1 MKRKGTLLNQKY
13 RSLLTATLAMTASTY
28 LSSILDGIM
37 VGQILGTVQLYAI
50 NLTTSIVFLRSIPI
64 AMFTFGGNTLSVIH
78 KSKRDQ
84 QSADT
89 VFTLSF
95 WAGVLSTVL
104 LSVLGIALMVP
115 TAQLLAQGK
124 EELTQMI
131 VEYLL
136 PLWIL
141 TPLVAV
147 VNQTAA
153 YARTDSMRKLAAA
166 LPIVANVINL
176 LCDYLYM
183 AVFGW
188 GVAGAGWA
196 TVTGYVVGVFLT
208 LIYFRS
214 KKRTVHFTKAAF
226 RQLRALG
233 KICNVGLPSALIY
246 VCNFLRL
253 FFTNAIILSFTGVM
267 GGKIAS
273 VSFSLNSLAFILV
286 EGASMTLLPIL
297 GALYGEKDA
306 NGQRLTL
313 RYGMIVTVAL
323 SVLVLVVSEL
333 FPVPLAALYGL
344 TEPVTADIFAVTF
357 RIFSVNIPILAVIYV
372 MRTFFQAT
380 KQRGLANL
388 LVMLDGVLTIV
399 PLMFWFAHYDIYWLW
414 ASFPFSKLLTV
425 IITLIAMFISKKVR
439 RKKNMLGIEEQDG
452 VMYDFSIKNEIPEA
466 IHASEEAMAFCE
478 KNHVP
483 ENTVNAVGVTV
494 EELCHNIAVYAQSND
509 NHAVDVCIRV
519 FPDKVNIRLRDNG
532 REFDPTD
539 YLDNSGKRITG
550 LGLVRMLSS
559 SINYNRVL
567 GFNVTNVAIAY
578 GAEGEAYG

>member
-13 RSLLTATLAMTASTY
+13 RSLLVATLAMTASTY

-84 QSADT
+84 KSADA

-95 WAGVLSTVL
+95 WAGVLITLL
-104 LSVLGIALMVP
+104 LSVIGIAVMVP

-124 EELTQMI
+124 EQLTGL
-131 VEYLL
+131 VVDYLL
-136 PLWIL
+136 PLWVL

-153 YARTDSMRKLAAA
+153 YARTDSLRKLATA
-166 LPIVANVINL
+166 LPIVANVVNL
-176 LCDYLYM
+176 ICDYIYM
-183 AVFGW
+183 AIFGW

-196 TVTGYVVGVFLT
+196 TVTGYVVGAALT
-208 LIYFRS
+208 LIYFNS
-214 KKRTVHFTKAAF
+214 KQRTVHFTKAALK
-226 RQLRALG
+226 QLKSLG
-233 KICNVGLPSALIY
+233 KIFSVGLPSALIY

-297 GALYGEKDA
+297 GALYGEKDG

-313 RYGMIVTVAL
+313 RYGMIVTVVL
-323 SVLVLVVSEL
+323 SVFVLVVSEL
-333 FPVPLAALYGL
+333 IPVQLAALYGL
-344 TEPVTADIFAVTF
+344 TEPAVAEVFAVTF
-357 RIFSVNIPILAVIYV
+357 RIFSINIPILAVIYV

-414 ASFPFSKLLTV
+414 MSFPVSKAVTV
-425 IITLIAMFISKKVR
+425 VITLIAMFISQR
-439 RKKNMLGIEEQDG
+439 AQHKKNILGIEEQDG
-452 VMYDFSIKNEIPEA
+452 VMYDFSIENEIPEA
-466 IHASEEAMAFCE
+466 IHASEEAMTFCKE
-478 KNHVP
+478 NAVP
-483 ENTVNAVGVTV
+483 ENTVNLVGVTV
-494 EELCHNIAVYAQSND
+494 EELCHNIATYAKSSSNA
-509 NHAVDVCIRV
+509 AVDVCVRV
-519 FPDKVNIRLRDNG
+519 FPDKVNVRLRDNG
-532 REFDPTD
+532 AAFDPTD
-539 YLDNSGKRITG
+539 YIDNSGKRITG
-550 LGLVRMLSS
+550 LELVRMLSS
-559 SINYNRVL
+559 SIQYNRVL
-567 GFNVTNVAIAY
+567 GFNVTNVTIAY
-578 GAEGEAYG
+578 E

>member
-1 MKRKGTLLNQKY
+1 MKRTGTLLNKKY
-13 RSLLTATLAMTASTY
+13 RILLISTLAMTASTY
-28 LSSILDGIM
+28 LSGILDGIM
-37 VGQILGTVQLYAI
+37 VGQLLGTVQLYAI

-64 AMFTFGGNTLSVIH
+64 ALFTFGGNTLSVIH

-84 QSADT
+84 KSADS

-95 WAGVLSTVL
+95 WAGVLSTVI
-104 LSVLGIALMVP
+104 LSVIGIAVMTP

-124 EELTQMI
+124 EEL
-131 VEYLL
+131 VGYVVDYLL

-153 YARTDSMRKLAAA
+153 YARTDGLRKLATA

-176 LCDYLYM
+176 ICDYIYM
-183 AVFGW
+183 AIFKW

-196 TVTGYVVGVFLT
+196 TITGYVVGAALT
-208 LIYFRS
+208 LIYFKS
-214 KKRTVHFTKAAF
+214 EKRTVHFTRAALK
-226 RQLRALG
+226 QLKSLG
-233 KICNVGLPSALIY
+233 KIFSVGLPSALIY

-253 FFTNAIILSFTGVM
+253 YLTNAIILTYTGVM

-297 GALYGEKDA
+297 GALYGEKDS

-313 RYGMIVTVAL
+313 RYGMIFTVAL
-323 SVLVLVVSEL
+323 SVFVLVISEL
-333 FPVPLAALYGL
+333 FPVQLAALYGL
-344 TEPVTADIFAVTF
+344 TEPAVTKIFALTF
-357 RIFSVNIPILAVIYV
+357 RIFSINIPILAVIYV

-414 ASFPFSKLLTV
+414 LSFPVSKALTV
-425 IITLIAMFISKKVR
+425 AITLIAMLISKKVQH
-439 RKKNMLGIEEQDG
+439 KKNILGIEEQEG
-452 VMYDFSIKNEIPEA
+452 VVYDFSIKNEIPQA
-466 IHASEEAMAFCE
+466 IHASEETMAFCE

-483 ENTVNAVGVTV
+483 ENTVNAIGVAV
-494 EELCHNIAVYAQSND
+494 EELCHNIAVYSTSGASN
-509 NHAVDVCIRV
+509 AVDVCVRV
-519 FPDKVNIRLRDNG
+519 FPDKVNVRLRDDG
-532 REFDPTD
+532 AEFDPTD
-539 YLDNSGKRITG
+539 YIDNSGKRITG
-550 LGLVRMLSS
+550 LELMRMLSS
-559 SINYNRVL
+559 SVDYNRVL
-567 GFNVTNVAIAY
+567 GFNVTNVAVDY
-578 GAEGEAYG
+578 

>member
-1 MKRKGTLLNQKY
+1 MKRNGTLLNKKY
-13 RSLLTATLAMTASTY
+13 RSLLVATLAMTASTY

-84 QSADT
+84 KSADA

-95 WAGVLSTVL
+95 WAGILSTVFI
-104 LSVLGIALMVP
+104 SIVGIATMVP
-115 TAQLLAQGK
+115 TARILAQGK
-124 EELTQMI
+124 EELVGLVI
-131 VEYLL
+131 DYLL
-136 PLWIL
+136 PLWVL

-153 YARTDSMRKLAAA
+153 YARTDGLRKLATA
-166 LPIVANVINL
+166 LPIVANIINL
-176 LCDYLYM
+176 ICDYIYM
-183 AVFGW
+183 AIFGW

-196 TVTGYVVGVFLT
+196 TVTGYVVGTLLT
-208 LIYFRS
+208 LIYFKS
-214 KKRTVHFTKAAF
+214 AKRTVHFTKEA
-226 RQLRALG
+226 LKKLKMLG
-233 KICNVGLPSALIY
+233 KIFSVGLPSALIY

-306 NGQRLTL
+306 NGQRITL

-323 SVLVLVVSEL
+323 SVFVLIVSEL
-333 FPVPLAALYGL
+333 FPVQLAALYGL
-344 TEPVTADIFAVTF
+344 NDAATADIFAVTF
-357 RIFSVNIPILAVIYV
+357 RIFSINIPILAVIYV

-399 PLMFWFAHYDIYWLW
+399 PLMYWFAHYDIYWLW
-414 ASFPFSKLLTV
+414 MSFPVSKAVTV
-425 IITLIAMFISKKVR
+425 LVTLIAMVISKKIQN
-439 RKKNMLGIEEQDG
+439 KKNILGIEEEDG
-452 VMYDFSIKNEIPEA
+452 VMYDFSIKNDIPEA
-466 IHASEEAMAFCE
+466 IRASEEAMKFCKE
-478 KNHVP
+478 QNVP
-483 ENTVNAVGVTV
+483 ENTVNAIGVSV
-494 EELCHNIAVYAQSND
+494 EELCHNIATYSKSKGNG
-509 NHAVDVCIRV
+509 AVDVCVRV
-519 FPDKVNIRLRDNG
+519 MPDKVNVRLRDDG
-532 REFDPTD
+532 AEFDPTD
-539 YLDNSGKRITG
+539 YIDNSGKRITG
-550 LGLVRMLSS
+550 LELVRMLSS

-567 GFNVTNVAIAY
+567 GFNVTNVAVSY
-578 GAEGEAYG
+578 

>member
-1 MKRKGTLLNQKY
+1 MKRNGTLLNKKY
-13 RSLLTATLAMTASTY
+13 RSLLVATLAMTASTY

-84 QSADT
+84 KSADA

-95 WAGVLSTVL
+95 WAGILSTVL
-104 LSVLGIALMVP
+104 ISIVGIATMVP
-115 TAQLLAQGK
+115 TAQILAQGK
-124 EELTQMI
+124 EELVGLVI
-131 VEYLL
+131 DYLL
-136 PLWIL
+136 PLWVL

-153 YARTDSMRKLAAA
+153 YARTDGLRKLATA
-166 LPIVANVINL
+166 LPIVANIINL
-176 LCDYLYM
+176 ICDYIYM
-183 AVFGW
+183 AIFGW

-196 TVTGYVVGVFLT
+196 TVTGYVVGTLLT
-208 LIYFRS
+208 LIYFKS
-214 KKRTVHFTKAAF
+214 AKRTVHFTKEA
-226 RQLRALG
+226 LKKLKMLG
-233 KICNVGLPSALIY
+233 KIFSVGLPSALIY

-306 NGQRLTL
+306 NGQRITL

-323 SVLVLVVSEL
+323 SVFVLIISEM
-333 FPVPLAALYGL
+333 FPVQLAALYGL
-344 TEPVTADIFAVTF
+344 NDAATADIFAVTF
-357 RIFSVNIPILAVIYV
+357 RIFSINIPILAVIYV

-399 PLMFWFAHYDIYWLW
+399 PLMYWFAHYDIYWLW
-414 ASFPFSKLLTV
+414 VSFPVSKAVTV
-425 IITLIAMFISKKVR
+425 LVTLIAMVISKKIQN
-439 RKKNMLGIEEQDG
+439 KKNILGIEEEDG
-452 VMYDFSIKNEIPEA
+452 VMYDFSIKNDIPEA
-466 IHASEEAMAFCE
+466 IRASEEAMKFC
-478 KNHVP
+478 KDQNVP
-483 ENTVNAVGVTV
+483 ENTVNAIGVTV
-494 EELCHNIAVYAQSND
+494 EELCHNIATYSKSKGNG
-509 NHAVDVCIRV
+509 AVDVCVRV
-519 FPDKVNIRLRDNG
+519 MPDKVNVRLRDDG
-532 REFDPTD
+532 AEFDPTD
-539 YLDNSGKRITG
+539 YIDNSGKRITG
-550 LGLVRMLSS
+550 LELVRMLSS

-567 GFNVTNVAIAY
+567 GFNVTNVAVSY
-578 GAEGEAYG
+578 

>member
-1 MKRKGTLLNQKY
+1 MKRNGTLLNKKY
-13 RSLLTATLAMTASTY
+13 RSLLVATLAMTASTY

-84 QSADT
+84 KSADA

-95 WAGVLSTVL
+95 WAGILSTVL
-104 LSVLGIALMVP
+104 ISIVGIATMVP
-115 TAQLLAQGK
+115 TAQILAQGK
-124 EELTQMI
+124 EELVGLVI
-131 VEYLL
+131 DYLL
-136 PLWIL
+136 PLWVL

-153 YARTDSMRKLAAA
+153 YARTDGLRKLATA
-166 LPIVANVINL
+166 LPIVANIINL
-176 LCDYLYM
+176 ICDYIYM
-183 AVFGW
+183 AIFGW

-196 TVTGYVVGVFLT
+196 TVTGYVVGTLLT
-208 LIYFRS
+208 LIYFKS
-214 KKRTVHFTKAAF
+214 AKRTVHFTKEA
-226 RQLRALG
+226 LKKLKMLG
-233 KICNVGLPSALIY
+233 KIFSVGLPSALIY

-306 NGQRLTL
+306 NGQRITL

-323 SVLVLVVSEL
+323 SVFVLIVSEL
-333 FPVPLAALYGL
+333 FPVQLAALYGL
-344 TEPVTADIFAVTF
+344 NDAATADIFAVTF
-357 RIFSVNIPILAVIYV
+357 RIFSINIPILAVIYV

-399 PLMFWFAHYDIYWLW
+399 PLMYWFAHYDIYWLW
-414 ASFPFSKLLTV
+414 MSFPVSKAVTV
-425 IITLIAMFISKKVR
+425 LVTLIAMVISKKIQN
-439 RKKNMLGIEEQDG
+439 KKNILGIEEEDG
-452 VMYDFSIKNEIPEA
+452 VMYDFSIKNDIPEA
-466 IHASEEAMAFCE
+466 IRASEEAMKFCKE
-478 KNHVP
+478 QNVP
-483 ENTVNAVGVTV
+483 ENTVNAIGVTV
-494 EELCHNIAVYAQSND
+494 EELCHNIATYSKTKGNG
-509 NHAVDVCIRV
+509 AVDVCVRV
-519 FPDKVNIRLRDNG
+519 MPDKVNVRLRDDG
-532 REFDPTD
+532 AEFDPTD
-539 YLDNSGKRITG
+539 YIDNSGKRITG
-550 LGLVRMLSS
+550 LELVRMLSS

-567 GFNVTNVAIAY
+567 GFNVTNVAVSY
-578 GAEGEAYG
+578 

>member
-1 MKRKGTLLNQKY
+1 MKRNGTLLNKKY
-13 RSLLTATLAMTASTY
+13 RSLLVATLAMTASTY

-84 QSADT
+84 KSADA

-95 WAGVLSTVL
+95 WAGILSTVL
-104 LSVLGIALMVP
+104 ISIVGIATMVP
-115 TAQLLAQGK
+115 TAQILAQGK
-124 EELTQMI
+124 EELVGLVI
-131 VEYLL
+131 DYLL
-136 PLWIL
+136 PLWVL

-153 YARTDSMRKLAAA
+153 YARTDGLRKLATA
-166 LPIVANVINL
+166 LPIVANIINL
-176 LCDYLYM
+176 ICDYIYM
-183 AVFGW
+183 AIFGW

-196 TVTGYVVGVFLT
+196 TVTGYVVGTLLT
-208 LIYFRS
+208 LIYFKS
-214 KKRTVHFTKAAF
+214 AKRTVHFTKEA
-226 RQLRALG
+226 LKKLKMLG
-233 KICNVGLPSALIY
+233 KIFSVGLPSALIY

-297 GALYGEKDA
+297 GALYGEKDV
-306 NGQRLTL
+306 NGQRITL

-323 SVLVLVVSEL
+323 SVFVLIVSEL
-333 FPVPLAALYGL
+333 FPVQLAALYGL
-344 TEPVTADIFAVTF
+344 NDAATADIFAVTF
-357 RIFSVNIPILAVIYV
+357 RIFSINIPILAVIYV

-399 PLMFWFAHYDIYWLW
+399 PLMYWFAHYDIYWLW
-414 ASFPFSKLLTV
+414 MSFPVSKAVTV
-425 IITLIAMFISKKVR
+425 LVTLIAMVISKKIQN
-439 RKKNMLGIEEQDG
+439 KKNILGIEEEDG
-452 VMYDFSIKNEIPEA
+452 VMYDFSIKNDIPEA
-466 IHASEEAMAFCE
+466 IRASEEAMKFCKE
-478 KNHVP
+478 QNVP
-483 ENTVNAVGVTV
+483 ENTVNAIGVTV
-494 EELCHNIAVYAQSND
+494 EELCHNIATYSKSKD
-509 NHAVDVCIRV
+509 NGAVDVCVRV
-519 FPDKVNIRLRDNG
+519 MPDKVNVRLRDDG
-532 REFDPTD
+532 AEFDPTD
-539 YLDNSGKRITG
+539 YIDNSGKRITG
-550 LGLVRMLSS
+550 LELVRMLSS

-567 GFNVTNVAIAY
+567 GFNVTNVAVSY
-578 GAEGEAYG
+578 

>member
-1 MKRKGTLLNQKY
+1 MKRNGTLLNKKY
-13 RSLLTATLAMTASTY
+13 RSLLVATLAMTASTY

-84 QSADT
+84 KSADA

-95 WAGVLSTVL
+95 WAGILSTVL
-104 LSVLGIALMVP
+104 ISIVGIATMVP
-115 TAQLLAQGK
+115 TAQILAQGK
-124 EELTQMI
+124 EELVGLVI
-131 VEYLL
+131 DYLL

-153 YARTDSMRKLAAA
+153 YARTDGLRKLATA
-166 LPIVANVINL
+166 LPIVANIINL
-176 LCDYLYM
+176 ICDYIYM
-183 AVFGW
+183 AIFGW

-196 TVTGYVVGVFLT
+196 TVTGYVVGTLLT
-208 LIYFRS
+208 LIYFKS
-214 KKRTVHFTKAAF
+214 AKRTVHFTKEA
-226 RQLRALG
+226 LKKLKMLG
-233 KICNVGLPSALIY
+233 KIFSVGLPSALIY

-306 NGQRLTL
+306 NGQRITL

-323 SVLVLVVSEL
+323 SVFVLIVSEL
-333 FPVPLAALYGL
+333 FPVQLAALYGL
-344 TEPVTADIFAVTF
+344 NDAATADIFAVTF
-357 RIFSVNIPILAVIYV
+357 RIFSINIPILAVIYV

-399 PLMFWFAHYDIYWLW
+399 PLMYWFAHYDIYWLW
-414 ASFPFSKLLTV
+414 MSFPVSKAVTV
-425 IITLIAMFISKKVR
+425 LITLIAMVISKKIQN
-439 RKKNMLGIEEQDG
+439 KKNILGIEEEDG
-452 VMYDFSIKNEIPEA
+452 VMYDFSIKNDIPEA
-466 IHASEEAMAFCE
+466 IRASEEAMKFCKE
-478 KNHVP
+478 QNVP
-483 ENTVNAVGVTV
+483 ENTVNAIGVTV
-494 EELCHNIAVYAQSND
+494 EELCHNIATYSKSKGNG
-509 NHAVDVCIRV
+509 AVDVCVRV
-519 FPDKVNIRLRDNG
+519 MPDKVNVRLRDDG
-532 REFDPTD
+532 AEFDPTD
-539 YLDNSGKRITG
+539 YIDNSGKRITG
-550 LGLVRMLSS
+550 LELVRMLSS

-567 GFNVTNVAIAY
+567 GFNVTNVAVSY
-578 GAEGEAYG
+578 

>member
-1 MKRKGTLLNQKY
+1 MKRNGTLLNKKY
-13 RSLLTATLAMTASTY
+13 RSLLVATLAMTASTY

-84 QSADT
+84 KSADA

-95 WAGVLSTVL
+95 WAGILSTVL
-104 LSVLGIALMVP
+104 ISIVGIATMVP
-115 TAQLLAQGK
+115 TAQILAQGK
-124 EELTQMI
+124 EELVGLVI
-131 VEYLL
+131 DYLL
-136 PLWIL
+136 PLWVL

-153 YARTDSMRKLAAA
+153 YARTDGLRKLATA
-166 LPIVANVINL
+166 LPIVANIINL
-176 LCDYLYM
+176 ICDYIYM
-183 AVFGW
+183 AIFGW

-196 TVTGYVVGVFLT
+196 TVTGYVVGTLLT
-208 LIYFRS
+208 LIYFKS
-214 KKRTVHFTKAAF
+214 AKRTVHFTKEA
-226 RQLRALG
+226 LKKLKMLG
-233 KICNVGLPSALIY
+233 KIFSVGLPSALIY

-306 NGQRLTL
+306 NGQRITL

-323 SVLVLVVSEL
+323 SVFVLIVSEL
-333 FPVPLAALYGL
+333 FPVQLAALYGL
-344 TEPVTADIFAVTF
+344 NDAATADIFAVTF
-357 RIFSVNIPILAVIYV
+357 RIFSINIPILAVIYV

-399 PLMFWFAHYDIYWLW
+399 PLMYWFAHYDIYWLW
-414 ASFPFSKLLTV
+414 MSFPVSKAVTV
-425 IITLIAMFISKKVR
+425 LITLIAMVISKKIQN
-439 RKKNMLGIEEQDG
+439 KKNILGIEEEDG
-452 VMYDFSIKNEIPEA
+452 VMYDFSIKNDIPEA
-466 IHASEEAMAFCE
+466 IRASEEAMKFCKE
-478 KNHVP
+478 QHVP
-483 ENTVNAVGVTV
+483 ENTVNAIGVTV
-494 EELCHNIAVYAQSND
+494 EELCHNIATYSKSKGNG
-509 NHAVDVCIRV
+509 AVDVCVRV
-519 FPDKVNIRLRDNG
+519 MPDKVNVRLRDDG
-532 REFDPTD
+532 AEFDPTD
-539 YLDNSGKRITG
+539 YIDNSGKRITG
-550 LGLVRMLSS
+550 LELVRMLSS

-567 GFNVTNVAIAY
+567 GFNVTNVAVSY
-578 GAEGEAYG
+578 

>member
-1 MKRKGTLLNQKY
+1 MKRNGILLNKKY
-13 RSLLTATLAMTASTY
+13 RSLLVATLAMTASTY

-37 VGQILGTVQLYAI
+37 VGQILGTVSLYAI

-78 KSKRDQ
+78 KSKRDRK
-84 QSADT
+84 SADN

-95 WAGVLSTVL
+95 WAGVLSTL
-104 LSVLGIALMVP
+104 LISVIGIATVVP

-124 EELTQMI
+124 DELVGLVI
-131 VEYLL
+131 DYLL
-136 PLWIL
+136 PLWVL
-141 TPLVAV
+141 TPLVAI

-153 YARTDSMRKLAAA
+153 YARTDGLRKLATA

-176 LCDYLYM
+176 ICDYIYM
-183 AVFGW
+183 AIFGW

-196 TVTGYVVGVFLT
+196 TVTGYVVGAVLT
-208 LIYFRS
+208 LVYFRS
-214 KKRTVHFTKAAF
+214 KKRTVHFTRAAL
-226 RQLRALG
+226 RQLKALG
-233 KICNVGLPSALIY
+233 KIFSVGLPSALIY

-253 FFTNAIILSFTGVM
+253 YFTNAIILSFTGM
-267 GGKIAS
+267 TGGKIAS
-273 VSFSLNSLAFILV
+273 VSFLLNSLAFILV

-323 SVLVLVVSEL
+323 SVLVLIVSEL
-333 FPVPLAALYGL
+333 FPVPLAALFGL
-344 TEPVTADIFAVTF
+344 NDPAAVEIFAVTF
-357 RIFSVNIPILAVIYV
+357 RIFSINIPILAVIYV

-399 PLMFWFAHYDIYWLW
+399 PFMFWFAHYDIYWLW
-414 ASFPFSKLLTV
+414 ASFPVSKAATV
-425 IITLIAMFISKKVR
+425 IITLIAMVISKNICH
-439 RKKNMLGIEEQDG
+439 KKNILGIEEQDG

-483 ENTVNAVGVTV
+483 ENTVNAVGVAV
-494 EELCHNIAVYAQSND
+494 EELCHNIATYANTGG
-509 NHAVDVCIRV
+509 NNAVDVCVRV
-519 FPDKVNIRLRDNG
+519 LPDKVNVRLRDNG
-532 REFDPTD
+532 VEFDPTD
-539 YLDNSGKRITG
+539 YIDNSGKRITG
-550 LGLVRMLSS
+550 LELVRMLSS

-567 GFNVTNVAIAY
+567 GFNVTNVAISY
-578 GAEGEAYG
+578 

>member
-1 MKRKGTLLNQKY
+1 MKRNGTLLNKKY
-13 RSLLTATLAMTASTY
+13 RSLLVATLAMTASTY

-84 QSADT
+84 KSADA

-95 WAGVLSTVL
+95 WAGILSTVL
-104 LSVLGIALMVP
+104 ISIVGIATMVP
-115 TAQLLAQGK
+115 TARILAQGK
-124 EELTQMI
+124 EELVGLVI
-131 VEYLL
+131 DYLL
-136 PLWIL
+136 PLWVL

-153 YARTDSMRKLAAA
+153 YARTDGLRKLATA
-166 LPIVANVINL
+166 LPIVANIINL
-176 LCDYLYM
+176 ICDYIYM
-183 AVFGW
+183 AIFGW

-196 TVTGYVVGVFLT
+196 TVTGYVVGTLLT
-208 LIYFRS
+208 LIYFKS
-214 KKRTVHFTKAAF
+214 AKRTVHFTKEA
-226 RQLRALG
+226 LKKLKMLG
-233 KICNVGLPSALIY
+233 KIFSVGLPSALIY

-306 NGQRLTL
+306 NGQRITL

-323 SVLVLVVSEL
+323 SVFVLIVSEL
-333 FPVPLAALYGL
+333 FPVQLAALYGL
-344 TEPVTADIFAVTF
+344 NDAATADIFAVTF
-357 RIFSVNIPILAVIYV
+357 RIFSINIPILAVIYV

-399 PLMFWFAHYDIYWLW
+399 PLMYWFAHYDIYWLW
-414 ASFPFSKLLTV
+414 MSFPVSKAVTV
-425 IITLIAMFISKKVR
+425 LITLIAMVISKKIQN
-439 RKKNMLGIEEQDG
+439 KKNILGIEEENG
-452 VMYDFSIKNEIPEA
+452 VMYDFSIKNDIPEA
-466 IHASEEAMAFCE
+466 IRASEEAMKFCKE
-478 KNHVP
+478 QNVP
-483 ENTVNAVGVTV
+483 ENTVNAIGVTV
-494 EELCHNIAVYAQSND
+494 EELCHNIATYSKSKGNG
-509 NHAVDVCIRV
+509 AVDVCVRV
-519 FPDKVNIRLRDNG
+519 MPDKVNVRLRDDG
-532 REFDPTD
+532 AEFDPTD
-539 YLDNSGKRITG
+539 YIDNSGKRITG
-550 LGLVRMLSS
+550 LELVRMLSS

-567 GFNVTNVAIAY
+567 GFNVTNVAVSY
-578 GAEGEAYG
+578 

>member
-1 MKRKGTLLNQKY
+1 MKRNGTLLNKKY
-13 RSLLTATLAMTASTY
+13 RSLLVATLAMTASTY

-84 QSADT
+84 QSADA

-95 WAGVLSTVL
+95 WGGVLSTVL
-104 LSVLGIALMVP
+104 LSVIGIATMVP

-124 EELTQMI
+124 QELVGM
-131 VEYLL
+131 VVDYLL
-136 PLWIL
+136 PLWVL

-153 YARTDSMRKLAAA
+153 YARTDSLRKLATA
-166 LPIVANVINL
+166 LPIVANIINL
-176 LCDYLYM
+176 ICDYIYM
-183 AVFGW
+183 AIFGW

-208 LIYFRS
+208 LLYFKS
-214 KKRTVHFTKAAF
+214 KQRTVHFTKAAF
-226 RQLRALG
+226 KQLKSLG
-233 KICNVGLPSALIY
+233 KIFSVGLPSALIY

-297 GALYGEKDA
+297 GALYGEKDS

-313 RYGMIVTVAL
+313 RYGMIVTVGL
-323 SVLVLVVSEL
+323 SILVLIVSEL
-333 FPVPLAALYGL
+333 FPVQLASLYGL
-344 TEPVTADIFAVTF
+344 TEPSITSVFAVTF
-357 RIFSVNIPILAVIYV
+357 RIFSINIPILAVIYV

-399 PLMFWFAHYDIYWLW
+399 PLMYWFAYYDIYWLW
-414 ASFPFSKLLTV
+414 FSFPVSKAVTV
-425 IITLIAMFISKKVR
+425 AITLIAMLISKKVQHKR
-439 RKKNMLGIEEQDG
+439 NILGIEEQEG
-452 VMYDFSIKNEIPEA
+452 IVYDFPGARKHRQRRRRNGRGI
-466 IHASEEAMAFCE
+466 
-478 KNHVP
+478 VP
-483 ENTVNAVGVTV
+483 QHRR
-494 EELCHNIAVYAQSND
+494 LCRNKRQQ
-509 NHAVDVCIRV
+509 RRR
-519 FPDKVNIRLRDNG
+519 RLRACVPRQGERPPARQRRGVRPD
-532 REFDPTD
+532 R
-539 YLDNSGKRITG
+539 LHRQQRQAHHRTG
-550 LGLVRMLSS
+550 
-559 SINYNRVL
+559 
-567 GFNVTNVAIAY
+567 A
-578 GAEGEAYG
+578 GENAQLHDQL